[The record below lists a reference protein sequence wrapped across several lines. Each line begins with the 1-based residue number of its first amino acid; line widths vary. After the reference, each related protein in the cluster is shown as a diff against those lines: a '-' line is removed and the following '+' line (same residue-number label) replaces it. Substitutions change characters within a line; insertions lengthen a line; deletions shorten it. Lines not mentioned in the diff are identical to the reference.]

1 MSWSLASWNVLADA
15 YLRPAWYGGVDPAR
29 LDPAWRG
36 PAVVRRAA
44 GLRADV
50 LCLQEVEAARF
61 EALQTALQP
70 LGHEGRLLLKT
81 GRPDGCATFVR
92 APLRLLASRELRYP
106 DGLAEQGEA
115 GHVALLLV
123 LEHEGRRLG
132 VANTHLRWAAPDLPS
147 SEHIG
152 VRQAGFLREALA
164 QEPGVEA
171 WVVCGDLNAAP
182 GSDVLSVLTGCGLVD
197 PWGQGPA
204 PPTCVANARARRIDY
219 VLHAASLRARPWP
232 VPPLEDATLLPAR
245 EEPSDHVPIG
255 VSFE

>member
-15 YLRPAWYGGVDPAR
+15 YLRPAWYRGVDPAR

-44 GLRADV
+44 GLTADV
-50 LCLQEVEAARF
+50 LCLQEVEATRF
-61 EALQTALQP
+61 QALQAALQP

-92 APLRLLASRELRYP
+92 PPLRLLASRELRYP

-115 GHVALLLV
+115 GHVALLVV

-132 VANTHLRWAAPDLPS
+132 VANTHLRWAAPELPPG
-147 SEHIG
+147 EHIG
-152 VRQAGFLREALA
+152 VRQAGLLCEALA
-164 QEPGVEA
+164 REQEIAA

-182 GSDVLSVLTGCGLVD
+182 GSDVLAVLTGAGLID
-197 PWGQGPA
+197 PWGQDPA
-204 PPTCVANARARRIDY
+204 PPTCVANGRARRIDH
-219 VLHAASLRARPWP
+219 VLHGAALRARPWP
-232 VPPLEDATLLPAR
+232 ASPLCDATLLPAPG
-245 EEPSDHVPIG
+245 EPSDHVPIG
-255 VSFE
+255 VDFE